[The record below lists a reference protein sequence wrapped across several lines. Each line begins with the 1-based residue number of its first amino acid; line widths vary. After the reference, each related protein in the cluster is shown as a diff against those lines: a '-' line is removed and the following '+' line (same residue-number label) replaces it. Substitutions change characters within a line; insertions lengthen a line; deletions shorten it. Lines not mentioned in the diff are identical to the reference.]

1 MCLALP
7 QKTPVSPVLKS
18 ILVHIVAKSPPS
30 SALNLLLVHIV
41 AKIPPL
47 PALKSILVHIVAK
60 IPPLPALNLVSGHI
74 VVKIPPSSA
83 LNLVLVHIVAKIPPL
98 PALNLVFAHIVAK
111 SLDREDKTKKA
122 GRNALLLCVWMT
134 GLEPATSWSLTRC
147 ATNCATSRILDC
159 KCTSFFINY
168 QIIMAVFFTFSS
180 QSK

>member
-7 QKTPVSPVLKS
+7 PKTPVS
-18 ILVHIVAKSPPS
+18 
-30 SALNLLLVHIV
+30 
-41 AKIPPL
+41 
-47 PALKSILVHIVAK
+47 
-60 IPPLPALNLVSGHI
+60 PALNLVSDHI

-83 LNLVLVHIVAKIPPL
+83 LKSILAHIVAKIPPSSALKSILVHIVVKIPPLPALKSISVHIVAKIPPSS
-98 PALNLVFAHIVAK
+98 ALNLVFAHIVAK
-111 SLDREDKTKKA
+111 ILDREDKTRHHYLKQKKQ
-122 GRNALLLCVWMT
+122 GEMLCFFCVWMT

-168 QIIMAVFFTFSS
+168 QIIMAVFFTFSD

>member
-7 QKTPVSPVLKS
+7 QKTPVSPALNLVSGHIVAKIPPSSALKS
-18 ILVHIVAKSPPS
+18 ILVHIVVKIPPS
-30 SALNLLLVHIV
+30 SALNLLFAHIVVKIPPSSALNLVFAHIV

-60 IPPLPALNLVSGHI
+60 IPP
-74 VVKIPPSSA
+74 SS
-83 LNLVLVHIVAKIPPL
+83 
-98 PALNLVFAHIVAK
+98 ALNLVFAHIVAK
-111 SLDREDKTKKA
+111 SLDREDKTKEA

-168 QIIMAVFFTFSS
+168 QIIMAVFFTF
-180 QSK
+180 

>member
-7 QKTPVSPVLKS
+7 PKTPVSP
-18 ILVHIVAKSPPS
+18 
-30 SALNLLLVHIV
+30 ALNLVSGHIV
-41 AKIPPL
+41 AKIPLRPAL
-47 PALKSILVHIVAK
+47 NPVLARIVAKISPSPALKSILVHIVAK
-60 IPPLPALNLVSGHI
+60 IPPSPALKSI
-74 VVKIPPSSA
+74 
-83 LNLVLVHIVAKIPPL
+83 LVHIVAKIPPSS
-98 PALNLVFAHIVAK
+98 ALNLVFAHIVAK
-111 SLDREDKTKKA
+111 SLDREDKTKEA

-168 QIIMAVFFTFSS
+168 QIIMAVFFTFSD